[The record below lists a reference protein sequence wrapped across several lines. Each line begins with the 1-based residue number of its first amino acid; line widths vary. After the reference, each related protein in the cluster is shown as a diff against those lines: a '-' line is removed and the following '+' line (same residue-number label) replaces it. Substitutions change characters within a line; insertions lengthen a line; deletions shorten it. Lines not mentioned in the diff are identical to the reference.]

1 MKADLGLSEEQ
12 SAKLKD
18 NREAM
23 AEKIKAIREDKSI
36 SDESKK
42 EQVKELMKKQ
52 KEEMKSILTEDQL
65 KKLEEQKKQ
74 RPTRRKT
81 V

>member
-23 AEKIKAIREDKSI
+23 AEKIKVIRQDKSI